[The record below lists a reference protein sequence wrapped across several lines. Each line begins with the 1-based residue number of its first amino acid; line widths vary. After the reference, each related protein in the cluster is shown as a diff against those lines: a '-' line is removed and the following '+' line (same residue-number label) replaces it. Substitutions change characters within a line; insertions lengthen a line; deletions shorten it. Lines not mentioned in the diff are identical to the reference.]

1 VLHSE
6 TSYNAAY
13 LYNGLGS
20 RKKYELNSQNEIL
33 CVVDSATALFF

>member
-1 VLHSE
+1 VFHSE

-20 RKKYELNSQNEIL
+20 RRKYELNSQNEI